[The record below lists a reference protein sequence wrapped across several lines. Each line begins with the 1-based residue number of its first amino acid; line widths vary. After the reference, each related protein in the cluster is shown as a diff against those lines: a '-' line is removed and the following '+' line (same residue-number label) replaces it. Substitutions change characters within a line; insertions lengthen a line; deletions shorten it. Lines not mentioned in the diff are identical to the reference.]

1 MAILR
6 AGPWGNLTDSF
17 QPVPLNTG
25 AFLDHYPVNVAK
37 GNWPNQTWA
46 AYYELTERGC
56 CNPAQIEVTF
66 PYTQDF
72 GYTINYHT
80 VTIDSGT
87 YGECGY
93 GYAQNP
99 SGYYRGLVFEAVWN
113 GAAWQVWFGNEDF
126 AQADDVL
133 LDSLDECDP
142 TGTTTIG
149 NTYFYDGE
157 TITIT
162 DPNA

>member
-17 QPVPLNTG
+17 QSVPSNTAVPLTE
-25 AFLDHYPVNVAK
+25 YPVNVAK

-46 AYYELTERGC
+46 AWYELTVAGC

-66 PYTQDF
+66 PYTTDF
-72 GYTINYHT
+72 GYTIQYHT
-80 VTIDSGT
+80 VTINRGT
-87 YGECGY
+87 FGECGY
-93 GYAQNP
+93 GYAENP
-99 SGYYRGLVFEAVWN
+99 ASYYRGKVFETVWN
-113 GAAWQVWFGNEDF
+113 GTAWQTWFGNEDF
-126 AQADDVL
+126 SQADDVH

-142 TGTTTIG
+142 TGVTTISG
-149 NTYFYDGE
+149 TYYYNGE